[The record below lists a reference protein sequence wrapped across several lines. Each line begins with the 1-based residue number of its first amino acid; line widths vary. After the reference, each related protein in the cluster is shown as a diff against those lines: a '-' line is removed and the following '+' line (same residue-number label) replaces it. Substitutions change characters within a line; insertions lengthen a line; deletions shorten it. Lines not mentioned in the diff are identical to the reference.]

1 LVEQAGE
8 YTAGATL
15 PRGFVVRV
23 AAVHMRNTHR
33 DVRASPRNR
42 MVSPFIGRKS

>member
-1 LVEQAGE
+1 VEQVGE
-8 YTAGATL
+8 YAAGAIL

-23 AAVHMRNTHR
+23 TAVHMRNTHC

-42 MVSPFIGRKS
+42 VVSPLIGRKS

>member
-1 LVEQAGE
+1 MEQVGE

-23 AAVHMRNTHR
+23 TAVHMRNTLR
-33 DVRASPRNR
+33 DVRASPRNGV
-42 MVSPFIGRKS
+42 VSPPIGRKS